1 MMSRSCGSSLYDR
14 REAPAG
20 AAFPLVE
27 RNAPFDTQCRKCFC
41 VTFDKSNKTRRRAAK
56 GILIKIIVISEVI
69 DIKRTIS
76 AMSGKGVVAHNRRTY
91 TAENVDPERS
101 HLNIEYCYTPIEQAY
116 HELFDDA
123 LAAFNAK
130 QKRKDR
136 CIENYYEKIR
146 DGKQEKPF
154 YEVIFQIGNMED
166 MSSTSESGELAR
178 TVLDKFMCT
187 FQERN
192 PNLHVFSAHLHMD
205 EATPHLHIDFI
216 PFTTGSKRG
225 LSTRVSL
232 KQALADQGVVGEG
245 RSMTERAVWVQKQKE
260 ALAEVMLEHGIEWEQ
275 KGEHRE
281 HLSVLEYKREQRTQ
295 ELAELE
301 QTIERVQQQQ
311 VAIEAV
317 EQIKAKPI
325 PLSSKVALEREDY
338 QALITAAEKFVVQE
352 KQEGKLKKLLNE
364 AKKTISTLKNTITDL
379 KAQLAAVKAE
389 LAEYKSIRGK
399 LRTAEL
405 ERENDN
411 LRSRLRSYETVIDRN
426 NLWSYFLRHR
436 GKTPTRDEVR

>member
-1 MMSRSCGSSLYDR
+1 
-14 REAPAG
+14 
-20 AAFPLVE
+20 
-27 RNAPFDTQCRKCFC
+27 
-41 VTFDKSNKTRRRAAK
+41 
-56 GILIKIIVISEVI
+56 
-69 DIKRTIS
+69 
-76 AMSGKGVVAHNRRTY
+76 MSGKGVIAHNRRTY

-116 HELFDDA
+116 HELFDEA
-123 LAAFNAK
+123 LTAFNAK

-154 YEVIFQIGNMED
+154 YEVIFQIGNVED
-166 MSSTSESGELAR
+166 MSSTGKNGELAR
-178 TVLDKFMCT
+178 TILDKFMRS

-232 KQALADQGVVGEG
+232 KQALADQGVTGEG

-260 ALAEVMLEHGIEWEQ
+260 ALAEIMLEHGIEWEQ

-301 QTIERVQQQQ
+301 QTIQHVQQQQ
-311 VAIEAV
+311 IDIEAV
-317 EQIKAKPI
+317 AQIKAKPL
-325 PLSSKVALEREDY
+325 PFSSKVSIEREDY
-338 QALITAAEKFVVQE
+338 EKLATAAEKYVVQE
-352 KQEGKLKKLLNE
+352 KQEGKLKKLLKE
-364 AKKTISTLKNTITDL
+364 AKKTIVDLKNAITDL
-379 KAQLAAVKAE
+379 KVQLAAARAE
-389 LAEYKSIRGK
+389 LSKYKSVRGDLRTGQLEQENKDLRSK
-399 LRTAEL
+399 LRRYE
-405 ERENDN
+405 EIIDKNS
-411 LRSRLRSYETVIDRN
+411 LRAYFSRQ
-426 NLWSYFLRHR
+426 R
-436 GKTPTRDEVR
+436 GKTHTRDDAR

>member
-1 MMSRSCGSSLYDR
+1 MT
-14 REAPAG
+14 A
-20 AAFPLVE
+20 
-27 RNAPFDTQCRKCFC
+27 
-41 VTFDKSNKTRRRAAK
+41 
-56 GILIKIIVISEVI
+56 
-69 DIKRTIS
+69 IKRTIS

-91 TAENVDPERS
+91 TAENVNPERT

-116 HELFDDA
+116 HELFDEA

-146 DGKQEKPF
+146 DGKQEKTF

-166 MSSTSESGELAR
+166 MSSLSKNGELAK
-178 TVLDKFMCT
+178 TVLDKFMRS

-205 EATPHLHIDFI
+205 EATPHLHVDFI

-232 KQALADQGVVGEG
+232 KQALADQGITGEG
-245 RSMTERAVWVQKQKE
+245 RSMTERAVWVQKEKE
-260 ALAEVMLEHGIEWEQ
+260 ALAEIMLEHGIEWEQ

-295 ELAELE
+295 ELSELE

-311 VAIEAV
+311 VSIKAV
-317 EQIKAKPI
+317 EQIEAKPL
-325 PLSSKVALEREDY
+325 PLSSKVAVEKEDF
-338 QALITAAEKFVVQE
+338 QNLVTAAQKYVVQE
-352 KQEGKLKKLLNE
+352 KQEGKLKKLLRE
-364 AKKTISTLKNTITDL
+364 ARKTITDL
-379 KAQLAAVKAE
+379 KAKIESLVAE
-389 LAEYKSIRGK
+389 LAATKDELAQYKSVRGQ
-399 LRTAEL
+399 LRTADL
-405 ERENDN
+405 EQEND
-411 LRSRLRSYETVIDRN
+411 RLRKRIRTYEDVISRN
-426 NLWSYFLRHR
+426 NLWSYFSKHKE
-436 GKTPTRDEVR
+436 KTTEKVANR